1 MEVSLLSQKTKKR
14 SAALPPT
21 RLTSKGRKERMQ
33 EFLCIVP
40 AIFLLIVTNYYPLLN
55 LFHISFTDYNLLK
68 ADYKYVGFKNWQWLW
83 SNLTSGGSIFNA
95 FKVTLIY
102 TVGHMVL
109 LIIGGFLLALLFNRM
124 SRMFSFMRA
133 LVFMPKYIAASSAA
147 IVFLWLFNT
156 EYGYVNFI
164 VRSLGGENIGWLSQK
179 SMAMITLIVITSW
192 HGIGYDMMIFLSA
205 MRGISKD
212 YYEAAMIDGASKL
225 DCVLR
230 ITIPLLAPTT
240 VFLVV
245 TQFIGSMKVFQSV
258 DVLTGGGPSGATDV
272 IVNNIYK
279 LAFNDFRIDR
289 AATVSILF
297 FVVLLVLTRLTVK
310 WTDRSVNYDA

>member
-1 MEVSLLSQKTKKR
+1 MSQKSKKR
-14 SAALPPT
+14 SAASSPV
-21 RLTSKGRKERMQ
+21 RLTSKGKMERMQ

-40 AIFLLIVTNYYPLLN
+40 AIVLLIVTNYYPLLN

-68 ADYKYVGFKNWQWLW
+68 ANYKYVGVKNWQWLW
-83 SNLTSGGSIFNA
+83 TNLTSGGSILNA
-95 FKVTLIY
+95 FIVTLIY

-109 LIIGGFLLALLFNRM
+109 LIVGGFLLALLFNRM
-124 SRMFSFMRA
+124 SRAFSFMRA

-156 EYGYVNFI
+156 EYGYVNYI
-164 VRSLGGENIGWLSQK
+164 VRSIGGSNIGWLSQK
-179 SMAMITLIVITSW
+179 TMAMITLIIITSW
-192 HGIGYDMMIFLSA
+192 HGVGYDMMIFLSA

-212 YYEAAMIDGASKL
+212 YYEAAMIDGASRL
-225 DCVLR
+225 DCVFH